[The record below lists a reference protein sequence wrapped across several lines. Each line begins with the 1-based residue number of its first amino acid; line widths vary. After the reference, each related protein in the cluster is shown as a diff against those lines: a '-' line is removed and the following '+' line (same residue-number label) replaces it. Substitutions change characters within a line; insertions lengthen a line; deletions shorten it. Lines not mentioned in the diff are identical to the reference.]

1 MAGALKAA
9 GITSPFPIQTLTIG
23 PALEG
28 RDICGKA
35 PTGSGKTLAF
45 GLPMIER
52 TRRATPRRPRALV
65 LVPTRELANQAAE
78 SLAPIARM
86 RGLKVAPIYGGVP
99 IRRHGEWLRMGIDIV
114 IATPGRL
121 NDLIERGEVSL
132 ADVGTVVVD
141 EADQMADMGFMP
153 QVRFA
158 LDQVTGPHQTML
170 FSATLDGEV
179 DKLVRRYQN
188 DPVTLEVEIN
198 ADQIEAVSQR
208 FIAVQDHEKVAVAAD
223 IVAGPER
230 SLLFVR
236 TQRGADRLGQQLER
250 LGLRAGVLHG
260 GISQGQRERT
270 LRAFAQGHAPVLVAT
285 NVAARGLHVDDVNI
299 VIHYDPPEEDKVFVH
314 RSGRTARAGASGVVV
329 TLVLWDQLRDVD
341 ALRARAGLRETI
353 VGMSPGDPRLADL
366 ASWEPPLEDI
376 VAPPPASVSFSRG
389 GGGGQRGGGQRG
401 GGYGARRGAP
411 MRRR

>member
-1 MAGALKAA
+1 M
-9 GITSPFPIQTLTIG
+9 
-23 PALEG
+23 
-28 RDICGKA
+28 
-35 PTGSGKTLAF
+35 
-45 GLPMIER
+45 
-52 TRRATPRRPRALV
+52 

-99 IRRHGEWLRMGIDIV
+99 IRRHAEWLRMGIDIV

-132 ADVGTVVVD
+132 ADVATVVVD

-188 DPVTLEVEIN
+188 DPITLEVEIN

-250 LGLRAGVLHG
+250 LGIRAGVLHG

-299 VIHYDPPEEDKVFVH
+299 VVHYDPPEEDKVFVH

-341 ALRARAGLRETI
+341 SLRARAGIRETI

-366 ASWEPPLEDI
+366 AAWEPPLED
-376 VAPPPASVSFSRG
+376 VVPPAPASVSFQRRG
-389 GGGGQRGGGQRG
+389 GGGQRG
-401 GGYGARRGAP
+401 GGYGGRRGAP
-411 MRRR
+411 VRRR